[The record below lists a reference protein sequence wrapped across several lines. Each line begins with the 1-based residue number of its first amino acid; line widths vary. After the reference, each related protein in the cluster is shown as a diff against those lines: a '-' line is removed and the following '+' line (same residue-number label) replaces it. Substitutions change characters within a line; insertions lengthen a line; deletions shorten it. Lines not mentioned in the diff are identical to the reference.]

1 MPFPHRSSR
10 ELNSYSHVEQSII
23 SQQRDG
29 ANRCRKVDG
38 KSTLLH
44 TWIPPNLKAIQLIN
58 KVCGKDEV
66 EVGYGLQ
73 SCTEKVKVTSPIS
86 LDNREVYLIDTPGF
100 DDTTKDEADILTSI
114 AQFFAAA

>member
-1 MPFPHRSSR
+1 M
-10 ELNSYSHVEQSII
+10 
-23 SQQRDG
+23 
-29 ANRCRKVDG
+29 
-38 KSTLLH
+38 
-44 TWIPPNLKAIQLIN
+44 
-58 KVCGKDEV
+58 

-73 SCTEKVKVTSPIS
+73 SCTEKVKVTSPIP